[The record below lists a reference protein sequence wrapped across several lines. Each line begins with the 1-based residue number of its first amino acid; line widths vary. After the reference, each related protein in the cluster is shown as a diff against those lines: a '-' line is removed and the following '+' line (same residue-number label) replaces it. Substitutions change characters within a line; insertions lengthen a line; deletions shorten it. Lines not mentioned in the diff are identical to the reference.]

1 METLTRPRHG
11 NMYQTIAQNMA
22 IGNGLKDKAIFA
34 MELIQQKSLLL
45 GLDTM
50 GLDEINDEI
59 KKARQEK

>member
-1 METLTRPRHG
+1 MEAPTKTRR
-11 NMYQTIAQNMA
+11 NVRSTIVQNMA
-22 IGNGLKDKAIFA
+22 TGSSLKDNTLFA

-50 GLDEINDEI
+50 TLSEINDEI